1 MALPKKG
8 NLQRYRRAIDM
19 AYLLLHE
26 QRPDECIRNLKQ
38 IRIKLTDLL
47 HESKISEEGF
57 QELNIKIPQ

>member
-1 MALPKKG
+1 
-8 NLQRYRRAIDM
+8 M

-47 HESKISEEGF
+47 HESKISEEDF